1 MASVI
6 QFKQIKPK
14 RFQGSKAINILLGAT
29 RKAGNDIRKDFEET
43 TKTWTN
49 KPEFQMVY
57 AVRPNGPEVLVG
69 TDDKIYGYV
78 NEGTKPHPIFPV
90 RAKALRFQS
99 GYAAK
104 TVPGQLYSQAGGP
117 FGATVFRAG
126 VMHPGTK
133 ARKFDDIIQKLWES
147 KFKTR
152 IEQAM
157 REAAEAT
164 DHLR

>member
-1 MASVI
+1 MASVL

-43 TKTWTN
+43 TKTWTK
-49 KPEFQMVY
+49 KPEFQTVY

-90 RAKALRFQS
+90 RAKAL
-99 GYAAK
+99 
-104 TVPGQLYSQAGGP
+104 
-117 FGATVFRAG
+117 
-126 VMHPGTK
+126 HPGTK

>member
-49 KPEFQMVY
+49 KPEFQVVY

-90 RAKALRFQS
+90 RAKALRFQT
-99 GYAAK
+99 GYVAK
-104 TVPGQLYSQAGGP
+104 TVPGQLFSLAGGA
-117 FGATVFRAG
+117 FGDVVHRPY
-126 VMHPGTK
+126 VMHPGTE
-133 ARKFDDIIQKLWES
+133 ARNFDDIIQKAWKS

-157 REAAEAT
+157 KEAAEAT
-164 DHLR
+164 DHKR

>member
-1 MASVI
+1 MASVL

-14 RFQGSKAINILLGAT
+14 RFQGSKAVNILLGAT

-43 TKTWTN
+43 TKTWSK

-69 TDDKIYGYV
+69 TDNEIYGYV

-90 RAKALRFQS
+90 RAKALRFQT
-99 GYAAK
+99 GYVAK
-104 TVPGQLYSQAGGP
+104 TVPGQLFSRAGGAS
-117 FGATVFRAG
+117 GDVVHRAY
-126 VMHPGTK
+126 VMHPGTE
-133 ARKFDDIIQKLWES
+133 ARNFDDIIQKAWAS

-164 DHLR
+164 DHKI

>member
-1 MASVI
+1 MASVL

-14 RFQGSKAINILLGAT
+14 RFQGSKAVNILLGAT

-49 KPEFQMVY
+49 KPEFQVVY

-69 TDDKIYGYV
+69 TDNEIYRYV

-90 RAKALRFQS
+90 RAKALRFQA
-99 GYAAK
+99 GYVAK
-104 TVPGQLYSQAGGP
+104 TVPGQLFSRAGGS
-117 FGATVFRAG
+117 FGNVVFRPY
-126 VMHPGTK
+126 VMHPGTE
-133 ARKFDDIIQKLWES
+133 ARNFDDIIQKAWKS

-164 DHLR
+164 DHKA